1 MKKRWRAPLLPD
13 RGCEKKCLRELCA
26 FWKGSGCGRER
37 LRDRSAIP
45 KPGDVFLAAVA
56 EGAA

>member
-26 FWKGSGCGRER
+26 FWKGSGVRTRAVAG
-37 LRDRSAIP
+37 P
-45 KPGDVFLAAVA
+45 KRNPQARDVFLAAVA